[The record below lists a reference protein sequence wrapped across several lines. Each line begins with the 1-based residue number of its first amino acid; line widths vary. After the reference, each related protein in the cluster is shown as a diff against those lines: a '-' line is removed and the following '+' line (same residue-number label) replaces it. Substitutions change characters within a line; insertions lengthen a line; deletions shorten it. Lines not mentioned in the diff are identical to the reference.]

1 MGLLLV
7 EDGDLLGGRSLEADL
22 DLTFG
27 LETCSIEGEWCLN
40 LGASDEDECL
50 RFSLDFDTC
59 LLIGFSFDDEAYL
72 FLGFS
77 LDEETFLFGFS
88 LDEDTFLF
96 LDPSLEEES
105 FLFLGSSLEE
115 ETFLLLGP

>member
-7 EDGDLLGGRSLEADL
+7 EEGDLLGGRSLEADL
-22 DLTFG
+22 DLTFS
-27 LETCSIEGEWCLN
+27 LEACSIEGEWCLN
-40 LGASDEDECL
+40 LGASDEDDCL

-59 LLIGFSFDDEAYL
+59 LSIGFSFEDKAYL

-77 LDEETFLFGFS
+77 LDYEISLFGFS

-96 LDPSLEEES
+96 LDPSLDEET

-115 ETFLLLGP
+115 DTFLLLGP